1 MHRYI
6 TGAKQGKTRVTLGG
20 IKQKKKTGFATAQ
33 KSQAV
38 MEVKTV
44 TPDNEM
50 CSDGAHKLGHC
61 IRHHVE
67 LLHAGRGAPF
77 NLVAKHA
84 ANFLEKKKIQAV
96 VFDGTGAEAT
106 VMEKHGYVVYM
117 VGAPNKEEKKPI
129 LIRVDSKWAHTH
141 YGRYSGGVKGN
152 GDKMVKT
159 YFAVVRNTTIETQRA
174 TERER
179 ERRGSKI

>member
-1 MHRYI
+1 MWFQACLWNSTCHRYSM
-6 TGAKQGKTRVTLGG
+6 GAKQGKTRVPLGD
-20 IKQKKKTGFATAQ
+20 IKQKKKGGFATAQ

-77 NLVAKHA
+77 NLVAKYA

-96 VFDGTGAEAT
+96 VFDGTGAEAGLWLFT
-106 VMEKHGYVVYM
+106 PPHLNEAFIFVC
-117 VGAPNKEEKKPI
+117 
-129 LIRVDSKWAHTH
+129 
-141 YGRYSGGVKGN
+141 
-152 GDKMVKT
+152 
-159 YFAVVRNTTIETQRA
+159 
-174 TERER
+174 
-179 ERRGSKI
+179 